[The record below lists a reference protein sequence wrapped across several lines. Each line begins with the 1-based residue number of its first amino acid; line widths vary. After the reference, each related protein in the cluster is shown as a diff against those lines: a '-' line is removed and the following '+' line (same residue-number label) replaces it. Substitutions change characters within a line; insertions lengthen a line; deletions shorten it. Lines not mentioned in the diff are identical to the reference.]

1 MVASNNKANQIGAF
15 LSYTEGSMML
25 DQVCTELVQKLID
38 RDYAGHDET
47 MHFPRMQSMLWIAL
61 LRGSLQDMMMLIAD
75 FKKTD
80 SQVDLS
86 SELNL
91 FFNQSRALL

>member
-38 RDYAGHDET
+38 RDYAGHDES
-47 MHFPRMQSMLWIAL
+47 MHIPRMQSMLWIAL

>member
-1 MVASNNKANQIGAF
+1 
-15 LSYTEGSMML
+15 
-25 DQVCTELVQKLID
+25 
-38 RDYAGHDET
+38 
-47 MHFPRMQSMLWIAL
+47 MLWIAL

-91 FFNQSRALL
+91 FFN